1 MEIMCPFWQNNY
13 LVTSKFLWQRSM
25 QGQYLPHLARGRK
38 HPVLRNLGHLVSQN
52 SDKDNNLYNSASSRP
67 GPF

>member
-1 MEIMCPFWQNNY
+1 MHIRKSDVLSLCLLYVYFTIQNQMEVMCPFWQNNY

-38 HPVLRNLGHLVSQN
+38 HPVLEIWVI
-52 SDKDNNLYNSASSRP
+52 
-67 GPF
+67 